1 MSAPSD
7 HATASPDPAFPA
19 LLAQARRCILVNR
32 SADAWRCLGQC
43 QGLAP
48 TQADVASAQLAV
60 QALDLRLRASATPSV
75 SLDCVAEAQRLDT
88 LANAGLTASTCA
100 EIAITLGEV
109 FGRLGLE
116 EPALSAFGRAR
127 AWLRGGHDA
136 EALVVLDVSAANAL
150 LRCGLQREAIE
161 LLQPLAETLADAEL
175 RLLVCSQLGSAHYF
189 LAEAGGADAAAHR
202 DASLHWHARSRLDA
216 EASGPPYARY
226 RAAVNLAIGHARR
239 GDIALARQHLQQ
251 MRGLLDLVWPPRAD
265 GGSERARDEQRSWTA
280 FVEALIA
287 LGEGRRDAAI
297 RGFQTILAEFRDVGI
312 NSYLGMLQLRVAELL
327 VSTAHQAGLDKLAYQ
342 AQLELQALQ
351 ERRNRQRQEL
361 SSRLLADA
369 LTLSQL
375 RVQNDLLQQH
385 GNELQA
391 ALAQRHQELTL
402 TLDQLRAEVSI
413 RQATEAALQQAHD
426 ELERRVRERSAELHQ
441 TLQALAH
448 QERQA
453 AMAHIVVGVAHELNT
468 PLGNALLALST
479 EADATAELRR
489 RLADGQLKRAELH
502 EFLALLDNSHLLGHK
517 ALTRAADLVQRFK
530 ELSIEQMPEPRRR
543 FDPRRQIEQA
553 LQRWHGSAD
562 ARGVALR
569 ALLQPV
575 GKVDGY
581 PGALLRIL
589 DQLIDN
595 ALTHAF
601 EPPLPAAPAIE
612 VRLAREAEGLELCV
626 QDNGRGIASELREQV
641 FTPFMTTARGH
652 GHAGLGLHVV
662 QVLAQQQLGGRL
674 GIEAAWPSGT
684 CVRLHFP
691 AEAPA
696 RAQPEASRAPAPAAP
711 SGTRP

>member
-1 MSAPSD
+1 MPSSAPAFAD
-7 HATASPDPAFPA
+7 LLARARRDILMGRPAQAWHQLALCQDQAASQPDP
-19 LLAQARRCILVNR
+19 
-32 SADAWRCLGQC
+32 
-43 QGLAP
+43 
-48 TQADVASAQLAV
+48 ASAQLAV
-60 QALDLRLRASATPSV
+60 QALDLRLRAMSAPAV
-75 SLDCVAEAQRLDT
+75 ALDCVAEAQRLDKLTNRT
-88 LANAGLTASTCA
+88 LAPATCA

-116 EPALSAFGRAR
+116 EPALSAFERAR
-127 AWLRGGHDA
+127 AWLQSEHDG
-136 EALVVLDVSAANAL
+136 EARVLLDLSTANAL
-150 LRCGLQREAIE
+150 LRCGLQAEAIA
-161 LLQPLAETLADAEL
+161 LLQPRAETLDDAEL
-175 RLLVCSQLGSAHYF
+175 RQLVCSQLGSAHYF
-189 LAEAGGADAAAHR
+189 LAEAGAGDVAAHR
-202 DASLHWHARSRLDA
+202 DASLYWHARSQQDA
-216 EASGPPYARY
+216 EAGGQPHACY

-239 GDIALARQHLQQ
+239 GDLTLARQYLRRMQ
-251 MRGLLDLVWPPRAD
+251 GLLDLVWPPGLEGSSARSRA
-265 GGSERARDEQRSWTA
+265 EQASWMA
-280 FVEALIA
+280 YIEALIA
-287 LGEGRRDAAI
+287 LGEGERDRAMQ
-297 RGFQTILAEFRDVGI
+297 GFQTILAEFRDVSI

-327 VSTAHQAGLDKLAYQ
+327 VSTAHEAGLDKLAYQ

-369 LTLSQL
+369 LSLSRL

-402 TLDQLRAEVSI
+402 TLDQLRAEASI

-426 ELERRVRERSAELHQ
+426 ELERRVRERSEQLHQ

-479 EADATAELRR
+479 EADATADLRR

-502 EFLALLDNSHLLGHK
+502 EFLALLDSSHLLGHK

-530 ELSIEQMPEPRRR
+530 ELSVQQMPEPRQR

-553 LQRWHGSAD
+553 LQRWQGSAG
-562 ARGVALR
+562 ASGVAMR
-569 ALLQPV
+569 AQLQTI
-575 GKVDGY
+575 GKVDSY

-626 QDNGRGIASELREQV
+626 QDNGRGIASELRGQV
-641 FTPFMTTARGH
+641 FTPFMTTARAH

-662 QVLAQQQLGGRL
+662 QVLVQEQLGGRL
-674 GIEAAWPSGT
+674 SVDAAWPSGT
-684 CVRLHFP
+684 CVRVLFP
-691 AEAPA
+691 AEAPL
-696 RAQPEASRAPAPAAP
+696 PNRAPAPAAP
-711 SGTRP
+711 SGTGP

>member
-1 MSAPSD
+1 MSAPTD
-7 HATASPDPAFPA
+7 HANASPDQAFPA
-19 LLAQARRCILVNR
+19 LLVQARRCILVNR
-32 SADAWRCLGQC
+32 TADAWRCLGLC
-43 QGLAP
+43 QDLAAA
-48 TQADVASAQLAV
+48 QADVPSAQLAV
-60 QALDLRLRASATPSV
+60 QALDLRLRAVSNPAL

-88 LANAGLTASTCA
+88 LANTGLATSTCA

-127 AWLRGGHDA
+127 AWLRGGHDS
-136 EALVVLDVSAANAL
+136 EALVVLDLSAANAL
-150 LRCGLQREAIE
+150 MRCGLQRDAIE

-175 RLLVCSQLGSAHYF
+175 RLVVCSQLGSAHYF
-189 LAEAGGADAAAHR
+189 VAETGDTDAAAHR
-202 DASLHWHARSRLDA
+202 DASLHWHRASRADA
-216 EASGPPYARY
+216 QACGLPFASY

-239 GDIALARQHLQQ
+239 GDLALARQYLQCMQ
-251 MRGLLDLVWPPRAD
+251 AELDLVWPPTPD
-265 GGSERARDEQRSWTA
+265 GRCERAREEQRSWTA
-280 FVEALIA
+280 YVQALID
-287 LGEGRRDAAI
+287 LGEGRRDQAI
-297 RGFQTILAEFRDVGI
+297 SGFRNILAEFRDVGI
-312 NSYLGMLQLRVAELL
+312 TSYLGMLQVRVAELL
-327 VSTAHQAGLDKLAYQ
+327 VSTAHEAGLDKLAYQ

-361 SSRLLADA
+361 SSRLLSDA

-385 GNELQA
+385 GTELQA
-391 ALAQRHQELTL
+391 ALAQRHQELTF

-441 TLQALAH
+441 TLLALAH

-489 RLADGQLKRAELH
+489 RLAEGQLKRAELH
-502 EFLALLDNSHLLGHK
+502 EFLALLDNSHLLAHK

-530 ELSIEQMPEPRRR
+530 ELSVEQMPELRQR
-543 FDPRRQIEQA
+543 FDPRRQVEQA
-553 LQRWHGSAD
+553 LQRWQGSTSE
-562 ARGVALR
+562 RGVQLR
-569 ALLQPV
+569 AQLQPMARV
-575 GKVDGY
+575 NGY

-595 ALTHAF
+595 ALHHAF
-601 EPPLPAAPAIE
+601 APPLPAAATIE
-612 VRLAREAEGLELCV
+612 VRLARQAEELELCV

-662 QVLAQQQLGGRL
+662 QVLAQQQLGGQL
-674 GIEAAWPSGT
+674 NIEAAWPSGT
-684 CVRLHFP
+684 CVRLRFP
-691 AEAPA
+691 AEAPERGA
-696 RAQPEASRAPAPAAP
+696 GPSPAPAPAAL
-711 SGTRP
+711 SGTAP